1 MNLEPTS
8 ALLEETM
15 KAHLS
20 DSAMAVSAPPLS
32 TVSHRV
38 LMAGRAMAL
47 RCVLISHAR
56 PFLRWAFDPFSHK
69 PT

>member
-15 KAHLS
+15 KVQPS
-20 DSAMAVSAPPLS
+20 DSGMAVSPLS

-56 PFLRWAFDPFSHK
+56 PFSRWAFDPFSHK